1 MITVNIHPEFGI
13 ELALGL
19 PYVYWLHEN
28 NQLEKVVTSKGMK
41 PFYYFCDNVEEKYDY
56 RTIDNSAAGL
66 DSLPNPWIYGNK
78 HNAQLYKDDWTLWK
92 DFMCEEKGCG
102 ILDYRKWKVP
112 DFTKQYK
119 NNRFLFNKPFIVVS
133 NRYNWEHGTKPVGYF
148 DIKCLY
154 EIFNYLTEKDYMVI
168 YKRPKNTEF
177 PPDQNEMATLHN
189 KEILSANVDGIGE
202 ITDHELTNYYEDVIL
217 FDDIVKENSDLTY
230 NEVQLKLFANADK
243 FIAMSGGSTLL
254 LNLFKK
260 PTITYLYNSSDLR
273 ENFWESK
280 NGNIN
285 IKNYYYMMNPNVIP
299 FVDENCVD
307 MKNATYHRF
316 LNLIKENI

>member
-1 MITVNIHPEFGI
+1 MITVDIHPEFGI

-102 ILDYRKWKVP
+102 ILDYRKWEVP

-133 NRYNWEHGTKPVGYF
+133 NRYNWEHGSKPIGYF

-154 EIFNYLTEKDYMVI
+154 EIFNYLTEKGYMVI
-168 YKRPKNTEF
+168 YKRPTNTEF
-177 PPDQNEMATLHN
+177 PPDQNEMATLQN
-189 KEILSANVDGIGE
+189 KEILSADVDGIGK

-243 FIAMSGGSTLL
+243 FVAMSGGSTLL

-280 NGNIN
+280 NGNVN

-299 FVDENCVD
+299 FVDENCVA
-307 MKNATYHRF
+307 MKNANYYKF
-316 LNLIKENI
+316 LNSIKENI

>member
-1 MITVNIHPEFGI
+1 MTTVDIHPEFGI

-41 PFYYFCDNVEEKYDY
+41 PFYYFCDNVEERYDY

-78 HNAQLYKDDWTLWK
+78 HNAQLYKDDWILWK

-154 EIFNYLTEKDYMVI
+154 EIFNYLTEKGYLVI

-217 FDDIVKENSDLTY
+217 FDDIVKENNDLTY

-243 FIAMSGGSTLL
+243 FVAMSGGSTLL

-280 NGNIN
+280 NGNVN

-307 MKNATYHRF
+307 MKNAIYYRF

>member
-1 MITVNIHPEFGI
+1 MITVDIHPEFGI

-119 NNRFLFNKPFIVVS
+119 NNRFLFKKPFIVVS

>member
-1 MITVNIHPEFGI
+1 MTTVDIHPEFGI

-41 PFYYFCDNVEEKYDY
+41 PFYYFCDNVEERYDY

-78 HNAQLYKDDWTLWK
+78 HNAQLYKDDWILWK

-154 EIFNYLTEKDYMVI
+154 EIFNYHY
-168 YKRPKNTEF
+168 
-177 PPDQNEMATLHN
+177 
-189 KEILSANVDGIGE
+189 
-202 ITDHELTNYYEDVIL
+202 TD
-217 FDDIVKENSDLTY
+217 
-230 NEVQLKLFANADK
+230 
-243 FIAMSGGSTLL
+243 
-254 LNLFKK
+254 NLFV
-260 PTITYLYNSSDLR
+260 L
-273 ENFWESK
+273 E
-280 NGNIN
+280 
-285 IKNYYYMMNPNVIP
+285 
-299 FVDENCVD
+299 
-307 MKNATYHRF
+307 
-316 LNLIKENI
+316 

>member
-1 MITVNIHPEFGI
+1 MTTVDIHPEFGI

-41 PFYYFCDNVEEKYDY
+41 PFYYFCDNVEERYDY

-78 HNAQLYKDDWTLWK
+78 HNAQLYKDDWILWK
-92 DFMCEEKGCG
+92 DFMCGEKGCG

-112 DFTKQYK
+112 NFTKQYK

-154 EIFNYLTEKDYMVI
+154 EIFNYLTEKGYLVI

-217 FDDIVKENSDLTY
+217 FDDIVKENGDLTY

-243 FIAMSGGSTLL
+243 FVAMSGGSTLL

-280 NGNIN
+280 NGNVN

-307 MKNATYHRF
+307 MKNAIYYRF

>member
-1 MITVNIHPEFGI
+1 MTTVDIHPEFGI

-41 PFYYFCDNVEEKYDY
+41 PFYYFCDNVEERYDY

-78 HNAQLYKDDWTLWK
+78 HNAQLYKDDWILWK

-154 EIFNYLTEKDYMVI
+154 EIFNYLTEKGYLVI

-217 FDDIVKENSDLTY
+217 FDDIVKENGDLTY

-243 FIAMSGGSTLL
+243 FVAMSGGSTWL

-280 NGNIN
+280 NGNVN

-307 MKNATYHRF
+307 MKNAIYYRF

>member
-1 MITVNIHPEFGI
+1 M
-13 ELALGL
+13 
-19 PYVYWLHEN
+19 
-28 NQLEKVVTSKGMK
+28 
-41 PFYYFCDNVEEKYDY
+41 
-56 RTIDNSAAGL
+56 
-66 DSLPNPWIYGNK
+66 
-78 HNAQLYKDDWTLWK
+78 
-92 DFMCEEKGCG
+92 
-102 ILDYRKWKVP
+102 
-112 DFTKQYK
+112 
-119 NNRFLFNKPFIVVS
+119 VS

-154 EIFNYLTEKDYMVI
+154 EIFNYLTEKGYLVI

-217 FDDIVKENSDLTY
+217 FDDIVKENGDLTY

-243 FIAMSGGSTLL
+243 FVAMSGGSTLL

-280 NGNIN
+280 NGNVN

-307 MKNATYHRF
+307 MKNAIYYRF

>member
-1 MITVNIHPEFGI
+1 MTTVDIHPEFGI

-41 PFYYFCDNVEEKYDY
+41 PFYYFCDNVEERYDY

-78 HNAQLYKDDWTLWK
+78 HNAQLYKDDWILWK

-112 DFTKQYK
+112 NFTKQYK

-154 EIFNYLTEKDYMVI
+154 EIFNYLTEKGYLVI

-217 FDDIVKENSDLTY
+217 FDDIVKENGDLTY

-243 FIAMSGGSTLL
+243 FVAMSGGSTLL

-280 NGNIN
+280 NGNVN

-307 MKNATYHRF
+307 MKNAIYYRF

>member
-1 MITVNIHPEFGI
+1 M
-13 ELALGL
+13 
-19 PYVYWLHEN
+19 
-28 NQLEKVVTSKGMK
+28 VTSKGMK
-41 PFYYFCDNVEEKYDY
+41 PFYYFCDNVEERYDY

-78 HNAQLYKDDWTLWK
+78 HNAQLYKDDWILWK

-154 EIFNYLTEKDYMVI
+154 EIFNYLTEKGYLVI

-217 FDDIVKENSDLTY
+217 FDDIVKENGDLTY

-243 FIAMSGGSTLL
+243 FVAMSGGSTWL

-280 NGNIN
+280 NGNVN

-307 MKNATYHRF
+307 MKNAIYYRF

>member
-1 MITVNIHPEFGI
+1 MITVDIHPEFGI

-102 ILDYRKWKVP
+102 ILDYRKWEVP

-133 NRYNWEHGTKPVGYF
+133 NRYNWEHGSKPIGYF

-154 EIFNYLTEKDYMVI
+154 EIFNYLTEKGYMVI
-168 YKRPKNTEF
+168 YKRPTNTEF
-177 PPDQNEMATLHN
+177 PPDQNEMATLQN
-189 KEILSANVDGIGE
+189 KEILSADVDGIGK

-217 FDDIVKENSDLTY
+217 FDDIVEENSDLTY

-243 FIAMSGGSTLL
+243 FVAMSGGSTLL

-273 ENFWESK
+273 ENFWKSK
-280 NGNIN
+280 NGNVN

-307 MKNATYHRF
+307 MNNANYYKF
-316 LNLIKENI
+316 LNSIKENI

>member
-1 MITVNIHPEFGI
+1 MITVDIHPEFGI

-102 ILDYRKWKVP
+102 ILDYRKWEVP

-133 NRYNWEHGTKPVGYF
+133 NRYNWEHGSKPIGYF

-154 EIFNYLTEKDYMVI
+154 EIFNYLTEKGYMVI
-168 YKRPKNTEF
+168 YKRPTNTEF
-177 PPDQNEMATLHN
+177 PPDQNEMATLQN
-189 KEILSANVDGIGE
+189 KEILSADVDGIGK

-243 FIAMSGGSTLL
+243 FVAMSGGSTLL

-280 NGNIN
+280 NGNVN

-307 MKNATYHRF
+307 MKNANYYKF
-316 LNLIKENI
+316 LNSIKENI

>member
-1 MITVNIHPEFGI
+1 MITVDIHPEFGI

-28 NQLEKVVTSKGMK
+28 NQLEKVVTSNGMK

-280 NGNIN
+280 NGNVN

>member
-1 MITVNIHPEFGI
+1 MTTVDIHPEFGI

-41 PFYYFCDNVEEKYDY
+41 PFYYFCDNVEERYDY

-78 HNAQLYKDDWTLWK
+78 HNAQLYKDDWILWK

-112 DFTKQYK
+112 NFTKQYK

-154 EIFNYLTEKDYMVI
+154 EIFNYLTEKGYLVI

-217 FDDIVKENSDLTY
+217 FDDIVKENNDLTY

-243 FIAMSGGSTLL
+243 FVAMSGGSTLL

-280 NGNIN
+280 NGNVN

-307 MKNATYHRF
+307 MKNAIYYRF

>member
-1 MITVNIHPEFGI
+1 MTTVDIHPEFGI

-41 PFYYFCDNVEEKYDY
+41 PFYYFCDNVEERYDY

-78 HNAQLYKDDWTLWK
+78 HNAQLYKDDWILWK

-112 DFTKQYK
+112 NFTKQYK

-154 EIFNYLTEKDYMVI
+154 EIFNYLTEKGYLVI

-243 FIAMSGGSTLL
+243 FVAMSGGSTLL

-280 NGNIN
+280 NGNVN

-307 MKNATYHRF
+307 MKNAIYYRF

>member
-1 MITVNIHPEFGI
+1 
-13 ELALGL
+13 
-19 PYVYWLHEN
+19 
-28 NQLEKVVTSKGMK
+28 MK

-78 HNAQLYKDDWTLWK
+78 HNAQLYKDDWILWK

-112 DFTKQYK
+112 NFTKQYK

-154 EIFNYLTEKDYMVI
+154 EIFNYLTEKGYLVI

-217 FDDIVKENSDLTY
+217 FDDIVKENNDLTY

-243 FIAMSGGSTLL
+243 FVAMSGGSTLL

-280 NGNIN
+280 NGNVN

-299 FVDENCVD
+299 FADENCVD
-307 MKNATYHRF
+307 MKNAIYYRF

>member
-1 MITVNIHPEFGI
+1 MITVDIHPEFGI

-102 ILDYRKWKVP
+102 ILDYRKWEVP

-133 NRYNWEHGTKPVGYF
+133 NRYNWEHGSKPIGYF

-154 EIFNYLTEKDYMVI
+154 EIFNYLTEKGYMVI
-168 YKRPKNTEF
+168 YKRPTNTEF
-177 PPDQNEMATLHN
+177 PPDQNELATLQN
-189 KEILSANVDGIGE
+189 KEILSADVDGIGK

-243 FIAMSGGSTLL
+243 FVAMSGGSTLL

-280 NGNIN
+280 NGNVN

-307 MKNATYHRF
+307 MKNANYYKF
-316 LNLIKENI
+316 LNSIKENI

>member
-1 MITVNIHPEFGI
+1 MITVDIHPEFGI

-280 NGNIN
+280 NGNVN

>member
-1 MITVNIHPEFGI
+1 MKTIKTNCEFAS
-13 ELALGL
+13 ELVCVI
-19 PYVYWLHEN
+19 PYAYWLHKN
-28 NQLEKVVTSKGMK
+28 NQLEKVITSKGMK
-41 PFYYFCDNVEEKYDY
+41 PFYYFCDNVEERYDY

-78 HNAQLYKDDWTLWK
+78 HNAQLYKDDWILWK

-112 DFTKQYK
+112 NFTKQYK

-154 EIFNYLTEKDYMVI
+154 EIFNYLTEKGYLVI

-177 PPDQNEMATLHN
+177 PPDQNEMATLDN

-217 FDDIVKENSDLTY
+217 FDDIVKENNDLTY

-243 FIAMSGGSTLL
+243 FVAMSGGSTLL

-280 NGNIN
+280 NGNVN

-307 MKNATYHRF
+307 MKNAIYYRF